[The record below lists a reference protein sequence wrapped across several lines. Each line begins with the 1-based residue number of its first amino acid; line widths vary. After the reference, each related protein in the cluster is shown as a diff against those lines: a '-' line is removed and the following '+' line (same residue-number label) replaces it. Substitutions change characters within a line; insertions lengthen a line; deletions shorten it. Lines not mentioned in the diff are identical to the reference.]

1 MPIAVDISWGTGGGG
16 VYSNTRINNYSSVDS
31 DDNFR
36 WGIETSVTIIDYL
49 LSQLLR
55 STLSWKIKLSSPK
68 VLLFWNYSLF
78 NQKIIIKSGSYE
90 IF

>member
-1 MPIAVDISWGTGGGG
+1 MPIAVDISWGTGGGE

-31 DDNFR
+31 GDNFR

-55 STLSWKIKLSSPK
+55 STLTWKIKLSSPK

>member
-1 MPIAVDISWGTGGGG
+1 MPIAVDISWGTGGE
-16 VYSNTRINNYSSVDS
+16 VCSNTRINNYCSVDS

-55 STLSWKIKLSSPK
+55 STLTWKIKLSSPK
-68 VLLFWNYSLF
+68 VLFFWNYSLF